1 MTRTKRLQAVEPLT
15 TGYFTLGGD
24 MSTHIPTIDEL
35 VELPRPD
42 DAQIAPNGAHV
53 AYTVSTPDWE
63 QNEYISQIW
72 LVETDADQATP
83 RQLTFAKEA
92 SHSPRW
98 SPDGQW
104 LAFLSKRGGDEHT
117 QVYRMSPF
125 GGEAERLTE
134 LETDVKT
141 IKWSPDGACIAYTTP
156 DPESDA
162 RKQRKKKYG
171 DYHVE
176 DQDYVRSHLW
186 LLRLE
191 GKKCHKLTDGSEFH
205 VVNFDWHPDG
215 DRIAFEARPTP
226 DFRDWDQSRILVVD
240 LPTLQVTPLTQAG
253 NGSPRWSP
261 DGSQIVF
268 SRYGTPTY
276 YANNELCVMPG
287 AGGNARVISE
297 AFDETIWLRGWG
309 ADGIYFMAI
318 QRTGIHLFC
327 IDPADGKYAQLTPD
341 EPQGWASME
350 VSFAQDSTRA
360 AMVGLD
366 VSHCAEVVVLDTAS
380 GEMRRLTDFNAQI
393 SDWQLGQRE
402 VFQWTSSDGMP
413 VEGVLLKPADF
424 DPERRYPLLVVIHGG
439 PKWVSLLGL
448 LPDDE
453 CLYYPLQQWAAK
465 GALIL
470 QPNYR
475 GSAGY
480 GSAFRALNV
489 RDLGTGDYEDIISGV
504 DALIERGWVDA
515 ERVGAMGWSQ
525 GGYISAFITTYS
537 ERFKAVSVGAGIA
550 SWYTYYVGTDIH
562 PFTRQ
567 YLEATPWDDAE
578 IYQKTSP
585 ITYVNQAQTPTL
597 VQHGEF
603 DRRVPISN
611 AYELY
616 QGLQDAGVEVKLVVY
631 KGMRHGITKPRLNR
645 QVVQENLDWFNRWI
659 WDEEPEAQDTA
670 PCYVAFCSAEKRQ
683 DEGDLPA
690 IERYTASRIHDVYH
704 WARRDGVDFC
714 IFSGQFGLLCPSDP
728 IPWYDH
734 PLQMDEVSEMA
745 AQVAEQIRERG
756 WRKLVVYTGKTEEQP
771 DALIYLGCLQ
781 VAAGAVGDVAVEHRE
796 ISDDGW

>member
-1 MTRTKRLQAVEPLT
+1 
-15 TGYFTLGGD
+15 
-24 MSTHIPTIDEL
+24 MSKHIPTIDEL
-35 VELPRPD
+35 IELHQPD

-63 QNEYISQIW
+63 QNEHISQIW
-72 LVETDADQATP
+72 LVETDADRATP

-92 SHSPRW
+92 SKSPRW

-104 LAFLSKRGGDEHT
+104 LAFLSKREGDEHT
-117 QVYRMSPF
+117 QIYRMSPF

-134 LETDVKT
+134 LETDVQAVR
-141 IKWSPDGACIAYTTP
+141 WSPDGEGIAYTTP

-162 RKQRKKKYG
+162 LKQRKEKYG

-186 LLRLE
+186 SLRLK
-191 GKKCHKLTDGSEFH
+191 GKKCHKLTDGNKFH
-205 VVNFDWHPDG
+205 VADFDWHPDG
-215 DRIAFEARPTP
+215 DRIAFEAWPTP

-240 LPTLQVTPLTQAG
+240 LPTLKVTPLTQAG
-253 NGSPRWSP
+253 SGSPRWSP
-261 DGSQIVF
+261 DGSQIAF

-287 AGGNARVISE
+287 TGGDARVISE
-297 AFDETIWLRGWG
+297 AFGETIWLRGWG

-318 QRTGIHLFC
+318 QRTAIHLFR
-327 IDPADGKYAQLTPD
+327 IDPQDGKYTQLTPD
-341 EPQGWASME
+341 EPRGWASME
-350 VSFAQDSTRA
+350 ASFTQDSTRA
-360 AMVGLD
+360 AMIGFD
-366 VSHCAEVVVLDTAS
+366 ATHCAEVTVLDTAS

-393 SDWQLGQRE
+393 SDWQLAQRE
-402 VFQWTSSDGMP
+402 VFQWISSDGTP
-413 VEGVLLKPADF
+413 IEGVLLKPADF
-424 DPERRYPLLVVIHGG
+424 DPEKKYPLLVVIHGG
-439 PKWVSLLGL
+439 PKWTSLLGL
-448 LPDDE
+448 LSIDE
-453 CLYYPLQQWAAK
+453 RLYYPLQQWAAK

-480 GSAFRALNV
+480 GAAFRALNV
-489 RDLGTGDYEDIISGV
+489 RNLGSGDYEDVISGV
-504 DALIERGWVDA
+504 DALIERGWVDV

-537 ERFKAVSVGAGIA
+537 KRFKAVSVGAGIA
-550 SWYTYYVGTDIH
+550 SWYTYYVSTDVH

-567 YLEATPWDDAE
+567 YLEAMPWDDAE

-597 VQHGEF
+597 IQHGEF

-616 QGLQDAGVEVKLVVY
+616 QGLQDRGVEVKLVVY
-631 KGMRHGITKPRLNR
+631 KGMPHGITKPRLNR
-645 QVVQENLDWFNRWI
+645 QVVQENLDWFNHWI
-659 WDEEPEAQDTA
+659 WDEEPETQDTP
-670 PCYVAFCSAEKRQ
+670 PCYIALDSTEKRQ

-690 IERYTASRIHDVYH
+690 IERYAASRIHDVYH
-704 WARRDGVDFC
+704 WARRDGADFY
-714 IFSGQFGLLCPSDP
+714 IFSGQFGLLRPSDP
-728 IPWYDH
+728 VHWYDH
-734 PLQMDEVSEMA
+734 PLQLDAVSEMA
-745 AQVAEQIRERG
+745 AQVAEQIKEQG

-781 VAAGAVGDVAVEHRE
+781 VAAGAVGDVAIEHRE